1 MDIRQFDYYL
11 PPELIAQTPIEPR
24 HASRLLVV
32 DRRAGQLSHRTF
44 ADIIDLLH
52 PGDILI
58 ANDTRVIPARL
69 FGRKQSGGQVE
80 ILLLKQ
86 LDEVQWEAL
95 VGGKRLRP
103 GVVVEIAVEGQGGR
117 GAEEQGGRGAEGK
130 VSPAPLHPCSSASL
144 FVTIK
149 KELGESRRL
158 VQFSQPINDLLD
170 EVGHTPLPPYI
181 HTVLEDGERYQT
193 VFSRIDG
200 SAAAPT
206 AGLHFTPE
214 ILLALRDKGVLLDY
228 VTLHI
233 SLDTFKPVTAE
244 QVEQHAIHRE
254 YARLSVATAHRINQ
268 AKLAGGRLVA
278 VGTTAVRT
286 LETAALRSAGVTG
299 SLKEASTF
307 TPPSPPLLGGELG
320 PSCSSTG
327 RGGGA
332 GCPWKPVSAIEEET
346 DLYIYPGFTFRAVD
360 VLLTNFHLP
369 KSTLL
374 MLVSAF
380 AGPELIRRAYEVAI
394 AERYRFYSFGDA
406 MLIV

>member
-1 MDIRQFDYYL
+1 MDVRQFDYHL

-24 HASRLLVV
+24 HASRLMLV
-32 DRRAGQLSHRTF
+32 DRRTGQIEHRTF
-44 ADIIDLLH
+44 ADIVDLLH
-52 PGDILI
+52 PGDIVV

-86 LDEVQWEAL
+86 LNEVQWEAL

-103 GVVVEIAVEGQGGR
+103 GVVVEITAGEQEGEAEGQGGR
-117 GAEEQGGRGAEGK
+117 GAEGK
-130 VSPAPLHPCSSASL
+130 ISPAPLLPCSPVL
-144 FVTIK
+144 QLTIK
-149 KELGESRRL
+149 EELGEARRL
-158 VQFSQPINDLLD
+158 IQFSQPINDLLD
-170 EVGHTPLPPYI
+170 QVGHTPLPPYI

-214 ILLALRDKGVLLDY
+214 ILLALRDQGVLLDY

-233 SLDTFKPVTAE
+233 GLDTFKPVTAE

-254 YARLSVATAHRINQ
+254 YARLSAAAAHRINQ

-286 LETAALRSAGVTG
+286 LESAALRSAGVTG

-307 TPPSPPLLGGELG
+307 TPPSPPLKGGELW
-320 PSCSSTG
+320 PSCSPPD
-327 RGGGA
+327 RGGWG
-332 GCPWKPVSAIEEET
+332 GCPWKPVAAIDEET
-346 DLYIYPGFTFRAVD
+346 DLFIYPGFTFRAVD
-360 VLLTNFHLP
+360 VMLTNFHLP

-380 AGPELIRRAYEVAI
+380 AGPELIRQAYEVAI